1 VKRLLVLIVV
11 LLLSGV
17 SLHANLARLASLG
30 LVAGD
35 SDWMISDAENVLSNP
50 ALLPHYTGRLG
61 LFELNAV
68 DSSAENVYG
77 TALFRLAEWFHVGFT
92 IGYPVQG
99 AADLNLYRTGDP
111 SNAAKIVTQSASS
124 GGLINN
130 TILTPT
136 ILSPFASAATVPVG
150 LDEPVSRQDIIIH
163 GALNFDPIRLGLS
176 LGYVGA
182 STEYS
187 DRFSNVTIVSN
198 NSHTASS
205 AIVRQYEIKGGAEIF
220 NLFEGFSLAG
230 EMGLMIPV
238 IERISQTWHPWD
250 SAYFSK
256 QEISSYGAWGFLI
269 GTTVRWEM
277 SKETKLNLRFLYRHQ
292 DYSIKTEDRLDNNG
306 DNEYM
311 IDPSDRNITDWHI
324 RRYNTWQAGFS
335 ASHTLKFGNDIS
347 LNAFVGTY
355 LKVVYHDIRS
365 LGTRGDNN
373 TATTGDNYVDPYQ
386 LEVTESLVPIIIGGE
401 AKLNSWLKARF
412 SAVRNIVD
420 HWSEETTLRNF
431 TAGVNSVITYSEY
444 TREFK
449 RAPLTQLNIGATLE
463 LSGFTMDWLIKKSW
477 FGKGGALIGEE
488 EAISTQFSITFL
500 M

>member
-1 VKRLLVLIVV
+1 MPT
-11 LLLSGV
+11 LLSSGK
-17 SLHANLARLASLG
+17 
-30 LVAGD
+30 
-35 SDWMISDAENVLSNP
+35 
-50 ALLPHYTGRLG
+50 
-61 LFELNAV
+61 
-68 DSSAENVYG
+68 YG
-77 TALFRLAEWFHVGFT
+77 
-92 IGYPVQG
+92 
-99 AADLNLYRTGDP
+99 ADLNLYRSGDP
-111 SNAAKIVTQSASS
+111 SNAAKIVMQSASS
-124 GGLINN
+124 GGLINQ
-130 TILTPT
+130 TIVTPT
-136 ILSPFASAATVPVG
+136 ILSPFLSAATAPVG
-150 LDEPVSRQDIIIH
+150 LDEQVIRQDIVIH
-163 GALNFDPIRLGLS
+163 GALDFDPIRLGMS

-182 STEYS
+182 STEYM
-187 DRFSNVTIVSN
+187 DRFTNVTNVSN
-198 NSHTASS
+198 SSHTASS
-205 AIVRQYEIKGGAEIF
+205 AIVRQYEIKGGAEIH
-220 NLFEGFSLAG
+220 NLFEGFSLSG
-230 EMGLMIPV
+230 EMGLTIPV
-238 IERISQTWHPWD
+238 LERISQTYHPWD

-269 GTTVRWEM
+269 GSTIRWDI
-277 SKETKLNLRFLYRHQ
+277 TKQTGLNLRVLYRHQ
-292 DYSIKTEDRLDNNG
+292 DYSVKTEDRLDING

-311 IDPSDRNITDWHI
+311 TDPSDRNITDWHI
-324 RRYNTWQAGFS
+324 RRYNTWQAGVS
-335 ASHTLKFGNDIS
+335 ASHVLQFNNDIS

-373 TATTGDNYVDPYQ
+373 TSTTGDNYVDPYQ
-386 LEVTESLVPIIIGGE
+386 LEVTESLLPIVIGGE

-420 HWSEETTLRNF
+420 HWSERTTLRNF

-463 LSGFTMDWLIKKSW
+463 LSGFTMDWLVKKSW